1 MATHHFIRAKELG
14 FKTFTEGVR
23 IKVRD
28 DIPKA
33 LATVDR
39 IKLGD
44 VVTVLTNNGSIPNN
58 WNRDPYRMTYIHYPQ
73 GEFINLTDDT
83 RVPDAFPI
91 EHWDAIQTERVG
103 LRSGLLVSIPT
114 ATLDDDRTGK
124 ITINGREWE
133 LYSRD
138 STVRVWYLNECLANG
153 KAVIRR
159 IPTEENR
166 LAIFV

>member
-14 FKTFTEGVR
+14 FKTFTAGVR
-23 IKVRD
+23 LKVRD

-33 LATVDR
+33 LTTVDR

-58 WNRDPYRMTYIHYPQ
+58 WNHDPYRMTYIHYPQ
-73 GEFINLTDDT
+73 GGFINLTDAT
-83 RVPDAFPI
+83 RMPDAFPI
-91 EHWDAIQTERVG
+91 EHWDAIQTDKIG
-103 LRSGLLVSIPT
+103 MRSGLLVSIPPT
-114 ATLDDDRTGK
+114 DRTGN

-133 LYSRD
+133 LYPHD
-138 STVRVWYLNECLANG
+138 STVRVWYVNECLANG

-159 IPTEENR
+159 IPTEGNR
-166 LAIFV
+166 LGIFV